1 MAARVAGGDR
11 PAACRHPRCAW
22 FRRGAP
28 DAGRSPGSSVEAW
41 GRQCLPARLRA
52 NSGVVRRPALTY
64 RCGGSAGIGHRLRPA
79 TWPTSRFTRRALEP
93 RGGHLLWW

>member
-41 GRQCLPARLRA
+41 GRHTFPLAWERTVASFDGPHWPTVAGAAPARPQ
-52 NSGVVRRPALTY
+52 G
-64 RCGGSAGIGHRLRPA
+64 LRPA
-79 TWPTSRFTRRALEP
+79 TWPASRFTRRAGN
-93 RGGHLLWW
+93 RAADTCSG

>member
-41 GRQCLPARLRA
+41 GRRA
-52 NSGVVRRPALTY
+52 FPLAWERTVASLDGP
-64 RCGGSAGIGHRLRPA
+64 H
-79 TWPTSRFTRRALEP
+79 WPTVAGAAPAWPQGDSPRDLTGFPFHPPRSNRAADTC
-93 RGGHLLWW
+93 W